1 MAKKPQTKQITIA
14 QYVEKANP
22 ARFRQ
27 NRKYPD
33 KPITAQAIKHRIKK
47 GLILPEVIKYDRVG
61 FSHILT
67 VDIDF

>member
-1 MAKKPQTKQITIA
+1 MAKSKTKQITIA

-22 ARFRQ
+22 ARFRN

-47 GLILPEVIKYDRVG
+47 GLELPQVRRYDKVG
-61 FSHILT
+61 YSHILT
-67 VDIDF
+67 VDINF